1 MTELRSGVREDD
13 AGLVD
18 YAVVTWRHW
27 RLVGSALGIGLCL
40 AVATSLLLPRIYVST
55 ATLIAPK
62 EGTNTGLLGGLA
74 VMSGLVQQAPT
85 VSVPS
90 LTPNRDMLV
99 SILKSRTMAKALV
112 DRHRLRE
119 RYRSR
124 YVEDAIKVLDDRVRV
139 LVSKEGVI
147 SVRVEDT
154 DPQVAADMA
163 NFYVDELD
171 RLVARYG
178 MSEAG
183 NQHSFLTTQLAHA
196 RAALDG
202 AEEKLRSFQEKH
214 RAVALQEQTRGA
226 IEAAARLKGEIMLA
240 EVQLQVFRNFATES
254 NPETIALRGRI
265 DELRRQ
271 LMKLESSDGVLRAA
285 GQRDQRDFTVP
296 LPKVPEV
303 GIELARLMRDVKV
316 QETLVVLLTQQNEQ
330 ARIAEAKDLPVV
342 QILDRA
348 VPADRQARPRL
359 RLNLAIGGATG
370 LFFGIFLAFFV
381 DYISSYRNRLKRL
394 PEAGAN

>member
-1 MTELRSGVREDD
+1 
-13 AGLVD
+13 
-18 YAVVTWRHW
+18 
-27 RLVGSALGIGLCL
+27 
-40 AVATSLLLPRIYVST
+40 
-55 ATLIAPK
+55 
-62 EGTNTGLLGGLA
+62 
-74 VMSGLVQQAPT
+74 
-85 VSVPS
+85 
-90 LTPNRDMLV
+90 
-99 SILKSRTMAKALV
+99 MAKALV